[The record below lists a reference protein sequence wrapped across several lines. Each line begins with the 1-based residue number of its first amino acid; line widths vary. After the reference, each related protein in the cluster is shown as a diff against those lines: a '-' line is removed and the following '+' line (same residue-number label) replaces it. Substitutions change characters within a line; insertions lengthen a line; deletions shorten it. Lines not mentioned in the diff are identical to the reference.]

1 MTTTASSPVQSR
13 LDQIQSTLDVA
24 YAKGWVPTESGKQV
38 KTFPTGMSAPAGMA
52 LRELVRAERAVTTL
66 ETGFALGL
74 STLWIMGATL
84 ATSDSASHVAV
95 DPFQKSDWGN
105 SGKESVR
112 RAGLTGVVEHVS
124 QDSLT
129 YLPQITG
136 EERVFDFILVD
147 GGHWFE
153 NAFIDLFFA
162 LRLVRPGGLVAIDD
176 LWMPA
181 VKHAVRYATT
191 NLGATQ
197 EFRADLSES
206 KRFALLRSP
215 LQPVQRKWDHFVAFA
230 EPTDFVA

>member
-1 MTTTASSPVQSR
+1 MTTATLSR
-13 LDQIQSTLDVA
+13 LDQIQSTLDEA
-24 YAKGWVPTESGKQV
+24 YMRGWVPTETGKQV
-38 KTFPTGMSAPAGMA
+38 KTFPTGMSAQAGIA
-52 LRELVRAERAVTTL
+52 LRELVRAEKAITTL

-74 STLWIMGATL
+74 STLWITGASL
-84 ATSDSASHVAV
+84 ATSEDARHVAV

-105 SGKESVR
+105 SGKESVK
-112 RAGLTGVVEHVS
+112 RAGIADVVEHVS

-129 YLPQITG
+129 YLPQLASTVASTG
-136 EERVFDFILVD
+136 RTFDFILVD

-181 VKHAVRYATT
+181 VKNAVRYATT
-191 NLGATQ
+191 NLGAVQ
-197 EFRADLSES
+197 EVRTDLPES

-215 LQPVQRKWDHFVAFA
+215 MQPPKRMWDHFVPFA
-230 EPTDFVA
+230 V

>member
-1 MTTTASSPVQSR
+1 
-13 LDQIQSTLDVA
+13 
-24 YAKGWVPTESGKQV
+24 
-38 KTFPTGMSAPAGMA
+38 MA
-52 LRELVRAERAVTTL
+52 LRELVRAERATTTL

-74 STLWIMGATL
+74 STLWIMGASL
-84 ATSDSASHVAV
+84 ATSDYAKHIAV

-105 SGKESVR
+105 SGKESVK
-112 RAGLTGVVEHVS
+112 RAGIADVVEHVS

-129 YLPQITG
+129 YLPSLAAAGRT
-136 EERVFDFILVD
+136 FDFILVD

-191 NLGATQ
+191 NLGATL
-197 EFRADLSES
+197 ETRADLPEA
-206 KRFALLRSP
+206 KRFALLSSP
-215 LQPVQRKWDHFVAFA
+215 MVTPKRMWDHFV
-230 EPTDFVA
+230 PFVA